1 MPQSFYSP
9 RTLLLIFLRNSIAL
23 DTSLTYIFQMK
34 DFEWDENKR
43 VSNLLKHGIDF
54 IDATNVFRD
63 KKRIELETFK
73 NNEERFLTIGSVN
86 QVIILVVYVVR
97 KFKRRLISARRA
109 SIEERKYYE
118 P

>member
-1 MPQSFYSP
+1 MS
-9 RTLLLIFLRNSIAL
+9 NNIAFN
-23 DTSLTYIFQMK
+23 TSLTYNFRMK
-34 DFEWDENKR
+34 YFEWDENKR

-63 KKRIELETFK
+63 ENRIELETFK
-73 NNEERFLTIGSVN
+73 NNEQRFLTIGSVN

-97 KFKRRLISARRA
+97 KTRRRLISARRA
-109 SIEERKYYE
+109 SVEERKYYE